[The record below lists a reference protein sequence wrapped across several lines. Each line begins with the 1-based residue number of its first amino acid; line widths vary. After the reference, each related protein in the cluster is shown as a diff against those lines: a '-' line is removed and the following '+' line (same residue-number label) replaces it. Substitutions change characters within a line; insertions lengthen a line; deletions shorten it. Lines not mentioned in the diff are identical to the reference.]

1 MQHYGGASRG
11 DRSLLDALLP
21 ALEALQASVQG
32 DQSASPVESK
42 QERRVGR
49 VDWAAM
55 ARAARQG
62 ADATAEMAK
71 ARAGR
76 SAYVPSAHLVGNSD
90 PGAEAVARVFEAL
103 ADAAEEAAG

>member
-1 MQHYGGASRG
+1 MQSEKKASVQ
-11 DRSLLDALLP
+11 S
-21 ALEALQASVQG
+21 EKQASVQP
-32 DQSASPVESK
+32 DQQGKKQDSAAESR
-42 QERRVGR
+42 QEIRAGR